1 MSTEQS
7 RETWLRAELVKASS
21 LVGTARRLL
30 ATGTMVDLTALEGR
44 IRLIC
49 DGVTQ
54 LEQESGR
61 ALRPDMEALLAD
73 LDHLDAALRA
83 AAPILGNGDG
93 DKGPPG

>member
-1 MSTEQS
+1 MSAIDS
-7 RETWLRAELVKASS
+7 REEWLRAELVKAAS

-49 DGVTQ
+49 DGVTR

-61 ALRPDMEALLAD
+61 ALRPNMEALLAD
-73 LDHLDAALRA
+73 LDQLDAALRA
-83 AAPILGNGDG
+83 AAPAVNSGDSG
-93 DKGPPG
+93 